1 MILKAQELVEKRQQ
15 ELAIEKERSL
25 ERKRQ
30 LMAEKEAHSQEVRVM
45 MERM

>member
-1 MILKAQELVEKRQQ
+1 MILKAQELVEKRQK

-30 LMAEKEAHSQEVRVM
+30 ILAEKEAHS
-45 MERM
+45 